1 MKTYEITYRVRNI
14 FNLEQEGRIVETSII
29 GADSK
34 KMAEKLIIE
43 SNNNAEILSTTE
55 LGESNIFNSIRRWG
69 YERNLQNANPDKQ
82 IIKLLE
88 ELGELSV
95 AYQKKDTKEMIDA
108 LGDITVVLT
117 ILAMQLGFNLEDC
130 LDQAYKVIEHRKGK
144 IENGMFVKE
153 E

>member
-1 MKTYEITYRVRNI
+1 MKTYQITYRVRNI
-14 FNLEQEGRIVETSII
+14 FNFEQGNREIETSII
-29 GADSK
+29 EADSRE
-34 KMAEKLIIE
+34 MAEKLIIG

-55 LGESNIFNSIRRWG
+55 LGESNIFDLIRRWG
-69 YERNLQNANPDKQ
+69 YERNLQNASPDKQ

-88 ELGELSV
+88 ELGEFSV

-117 ILAMQLGFNLEDC
+117 ILAMQLGFSLENC
-130 LDQAYKVIEHRKGK
+130 LDQAYRVIEHRKGK